1 MQFSIK
7 TRKRGRTTY
16 KMCKTGRVSGL
27 VLLLSM
33 HVLVAVIVGDID
45 ALTEAPYIHRS
56 KNMVLLRQGPFQ
68 ASFRLLKE
76 KCLRAFLM
84 V

>member
-1 MQFSIK
+1 
-7 TRKRGRTTY
+7 
-16 KMCKTGRVSGL
+16 MCKTGRVSDL

-33 HVLVAVIVGDID
+33 HVLLAVIVGDID
-45 ALTEAPYIHRS
+45 ALTETPDMHKS
-56 KNMVLLRQGPFQ
+56 KNMVLLRQSPIQ